1 MTAVAARTRGR
12 RPRHR
17 VAQVRNPAVLAGF
30 SVEALQRAYEA
41 GLPSRS
47 MYGKVQNKRQRN
59 QFNVAACEAVIHA
72 SGATN
77 FDVSVPVQYSTF
89 SRLPHTTPEF
99 LPALIQGAPVA
110 YPLSSRPPTRAKRH
124 APTNRRKAPDP
135 EVTPRP
141 RRSTTRRP
149 MMASRPT
156 S

>member
-1 MTAVAARTRGR
+1 M
-12 RPRHR
+12 
-17 VAQVRNPAVLAGF
+17 LAGF

-47 MYGKVQNKRQRN
+47 MYGKVQHKQQLN
-59 QFNVAACEAVIHA
+59 QFNVAACEAVIHE

-77 FDVSVPVQYSTF
+77 FDVSVPVPYSIF
-89 SRLPHTTPEF
+89 SRLPHVAPEF
-99 LPALIQGAPVA
+99 LPAIIQGAPVA

-135 EVTPRP
+135 EVTPRL

-149 MMASRPT
+149 MLTSRPK

>member
-1 MTAVAARTRGR
+1 M
-12 RPRHR
+12 
-17 VAQVRNPAVLAGF
+17 LAGF

-124 APTNRRKAPDP
+124 APANRRKAPDP

-141 RRSTTRRP
+141 RR
-149 MMASRPT
+149 
-156 S
+156 

>member
-1 MTAVAARTRGR
+1 M
-12 RPRHR
+12 
-17 VAQVRNPAVLAGF
+17 LAGF

-41 GLPSRS
+41 GVPSRS
-47 MYGKVQNKRQRN
+47 MYGKVQFQRQIKG
-59 QFNVAACEAVIHA
+59 FNVAKFEALIHN

-77 FDVSVPVQYSTF
+77 FDVSVPVPYSIF
-89 SRLPHTTPEF
+89 SRLPHVAPEF

-124 APTNRRKAPDP
+124 APTNRRKAPDL

-149 MMASRPT
+149 MLTSRPT